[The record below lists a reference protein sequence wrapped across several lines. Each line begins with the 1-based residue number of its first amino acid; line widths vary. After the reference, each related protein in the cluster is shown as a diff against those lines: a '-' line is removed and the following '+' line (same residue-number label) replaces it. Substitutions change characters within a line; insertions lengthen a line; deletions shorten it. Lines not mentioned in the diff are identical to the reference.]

1 MEDLDDLIPA
11 MTSGGGAAKQSSS
24 SSDSSS
30 EADGGSGFTL
40 DDLESLMA
48 EVESTEARRREPALV
63 DAKKLGARKT
73 TARKAVQGALTG
85 ADLDQILDNIM
96 GAALR
101 KTDTTKHELGWGVV
115 NAHRNFFLAG
125 PNATPVGEVCECT
138 VIVTLDNGERTRIP
152 VEQMKLEFVGMDG
165 IKYSFDDNKDGSY
178 TIKLIPPA
186 LGKFTLYLD
195 AYGKRQYEWAIE
207 SCSKPDPQ
215 TCQARMVTP
224 KPTANQEV
232 IVEITACDSTG
243 NRFKVGG
250 ANFQLGFAGVG
261 QLMNIALEDQLDGT
275 YKFRATPSLKGEY
288 LIYISLGEVDLKC
301 SPVQF
306 IAQ

>member
-1 MEDLDDLIPA
+1 MDLDDLIA
-11 MTSGGGAAKQSSS
+11 EMTSGGGHQQRQSSS
-24 SSDSSS
+24 ESGSDSS
-30 EADGGSGFTL
+30 EGAGGFTL

-63 DAKKLGARKT
+63 ETKKLGARKT
-73 TARKAVQGALTG
+73 TSRKAVQGAMTG
-85 ADLDQILDNIM
+85 ADLDSILETIM
-96 GAALR
+96 GAALK
-101 KTDTTKHELGWGVV
+101 KTETKKHELGWGVV

-152 VEQMKLEFVGMDG
+152 VEQMKLTFDGMDG
-165 IKYSFDDNKDGSY
+165 IKYSFDDNADGTY

-186 LGKFTLYLD
+186 LGKFQLNLD

-207 SCSKPDPQ
+207 SCSKPDPN
-215 TCQARMVTP
+215 TCQAKMITQ
-224 KPTANQEV
+224 KPVANQEV
-232 IVEITACDSTG
+232 LMEITACDESG
-243 NRFKVGG
+243 RRFQVGG

-288 LIYISLGEVDLKC
+288 LVYISLGDVDLKC

-306 IAQ
+306 FAF

>member
-1 MEDLDDLIPA
+1 
-11 MTSGGGAAKQSSS
+11 MTTGGGGQGQQRQSS

-63 DAKKLGARKT
+63 DHGKKLGPRKHTARKT
-73 TARKAVQGALTG
+73 VQGALTG
-85 ADLDQILDNIM
+85 GDLDHILETIM
-96 GAALR
+96 GAALK
-101 KTDTTKHELGWGVV
+101 KTDTSKHELGWGVV
-115 NAHRNFFLAG
+115 NAHRNFYLAG
-125 PNATPVGEVCECT
+125 PNATPIGQVCECT

-152 VEQMKLEFVGMDG
+152 IEQMKLEFSGMDG

-178 TIKLIPPA
+178 TIKLVPPV
-186 LGKFTLYLD
+186 LGKFMLYID
-195 AYGKRQYEWAIE
+195 AYGKRQYEWAME
-207 SCSKPDPQ
+207 SCSKPDPA
-215 TCQARMVTP
+215 TCKARVLTP
-224 KPTANQEV
+224 KPMANQEV
-232 IVEITACDSTG
+232 LIEITACDTTG
-243 NRFKVGG
+243 HRFKVGG

-261 QLMNIALEDQLDGT
+261 QLMNTALEDQLDGT

-288 LIYISLGEVDLKC
+288 LVYISLADVDLNC

-306 IAQ
+306 VAY